1 MKIPWRREWQPTPVF
16 LPGEFHGQGSLA
28 GYSPWGSKE
37 LDITE
42 QLTLSLSLFHAV
54 VRNNPKR
61 SHVPFS
67 QFPYMVTSFK
77 SQPACWFSQDTAC
90 FITTGISRGHTHFP
104 LSTPGNLSSVFQLHN
119 LSFQDYYTSEKKKKR
134 TSTRGNHST
143 PGYILR
149 ETKTL
154 ILEDWC
160 TTTFIAAFFFT
171 IAKVWKQPKCPP
183 RDE

>member
-134 TSTRGNHST
+134 TSTFNYTVEVKISALQCSIDMYEIINVIHV
-143 PGYILR
+143 
-149 ETKTL
+149 TKWL
-154 ILEDWC
+154 AGFE
-160 TTTFIAAFFFT
+160 
-171 IAKVWKQPKCPP
+171 
-183 RDE
+183 

>member
-1 MKIPWRREWQPTPVF
+1 MASHSSILAWRIPWGP
-16 LPGEFHGQGSLA
+16 
-28 GYSPWGSKE
+28 KE
-37 LDITE
+37 LDTTE
-42 QLTLSLSLFHAV
+42 RRTRSLSLFHAV
-54 VRNNPKR
+54 ERSNPER
-61 SHVPFS
+61 PHVPSS
-67 QFPYMVTSFK
+67 QFPYMVTSSK
-77 SQPACWFSQDTAC
+77 SQPACWFSQDTDC
-90 FITTGISRGHTHFP
+90 FITPGISRGHTHFP

-119 LSFQDYYTSEKKKKR
+119 LSFQDYYTSEKKKKI
-134 TSTRGNHST
+134 TSIRGSHST

-160 TTTFIAAFFFT
+160 TPTFIAAFFFFFT